1 MKVFLD
7 TNVLFDYLQCDMFL
21 TVAETKW
28 MDLDV
33 FWSDYVL
40 AELREHLADRM
51 TETDPDHDRRQ
62 SELLVDKRIRAMGK
76 AFPHATITGWE
87 RKLSAARCFVHDSDD
102 APILAATLQAG
113 CRYLVTSNLKD
124 FAIDELKSAL
134 NVSVL
139 NTGMMFSTSSTRG
152 TVTGQNVRYVSCCPA
167 TGSRQPHSTSWRTG
181 LRPRRKRRSLLRSF
195 DTHPPHRKTS
205 RIGMEA
211 RSPATPGDGSPA
223 NPATTGTSNTER
235 IRDA

>member
-28 MDLDV
+28 MDLDM

-40 AELREHLADRM
+40 AELREHLTDRM

-102 APILAATLQAG
+102 APILAATLQAD

-139 NTGMMFSTSSTRG
+139 NTGMMFDILHTWDRNG
-152 TVTGQNVRYVSCCPA
+152 TERA
-167 TGSRQPHSTSWRTG
+167 LRLMLSRHREPPTT
-181 LRPRRKRRSLLRSF
+181 F
-195 DTHPPHRKTS
+195 DQLTDRL
-205 RIGMEA
+205 A
-211 RSPATPGDGSPA
+211 ATPETQVFAQKLQHAPSPSE
-223 NPATTGTSNTER
+223 NQPYRNGGPQP
-235 IRDA
+235 RDAKGRFARKPGYDGNLEY